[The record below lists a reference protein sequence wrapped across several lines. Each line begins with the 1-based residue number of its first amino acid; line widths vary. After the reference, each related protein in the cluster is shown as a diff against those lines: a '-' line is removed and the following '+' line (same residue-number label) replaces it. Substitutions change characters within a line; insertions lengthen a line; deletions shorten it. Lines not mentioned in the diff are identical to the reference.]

1 MIIVPFH
8 RAAIYYANNQNC
20 YAKSIAVFP
29 PRIQNSLF
37 LLNTLL
43 QVTLYFH
50 IVAWLAYVTLYAA
63 LWSIP
68 DRSFPERFLY
78 EASLLPFK
86 LTLTYTVILWLVPSF
101 LFNKRHVTFAFLLI
115 CVIIC
120 TGILHQLHTYYLV
133 NHAFNIQLTEN
144 LWDWSRISRRVTYL
158 TTPMIFAGA
167 AVIFQFYY
175 RQNESVKALNN
186 AKLSAELKLLK
197 AQLNP
202 HFFFNTLNNL
212 YSLAMKK
219 SDQTPRMI
227 LRLADL
233 MRYTLDNNERDEVR
247 LEEEIAF
254 IRNYVEIEQERFGAK
269 APVAW
274 NVNVNNQ
281 SLLIPPLTLI
291 TFVENAFKHGVSPSR
306 QPAPVEISLSE
317 EEDSLIYTV
326 SNPNPKVASKVEGKS
341 QIGLSNLK
349 QRMELIYGQ
358 HFSMTIRSSDM
369 FSASMKIPK
378 SR

>member
-1 MIIVPFH
+1 M
-8 RAAIYYANNQNC
+8 YYANNQNC
-20 YAKSIAVFP
+20 YAKSTAGIP
-29 PRIQNSLF
+29 TRIQIFLF
-37 LLNTLL
+37 LSNILLN
-43 QVTLYFH
+43 VTLYLH
-50 IVAWLAYVTLYAA
+50 IAAWLAYMILYAA
-63 LWSIP
+63 LWSLP
-68 DRSFPERFLY
+68 DRSFAERFLY

-86 LTLTYTVILWLVPSF
+86 LTLTYTVILWLVPAF
-101 LFNKRHVTFAFLLI
+101 LFTKRYVTFALLLI
-115 CVIIC
+115 CGIIC
-120 TGILHQLHTYYLV
+120 VGILHQLHTYYLV
-133 NHAFNIQLTEN
+133 NNLFAIQLTEN
-144 LWDWSRISRRVTYL
+144 LWDWGRISRRVTYL
-158 TTPMIFAGA
+158 TSPMIFAGA
-167 AVIFQFYY
+167 VIIFQFYY
-175 RQNESVKALNN
+175 RQNETVKALNS

-212 YSLAMKK
+212 YSLALKK
-219 SDQTPRMI
+219 SDQTPGMI

-233 MRYTLDNNERDEVR
+233 MRYTLDNNEREEVR
-247 LEEEIAF
+247 LEEELAF
-254 IRNYVEIEQERFGAK
+254 IRNYVEIEQERFGSK

-274 NVNVNNQ
+274 NLNVYSQ
-281 SLLIPPLTLI
+281 SMLIPPLTLI

-326 SNPNPKVASKVEGKS
+326 SNPIPKVPPKIEGKS

-369 FSASMKIPK
+369 FIVSMKIPK

>member
-1 MIIVPFH
+1 MTF
-8 RAAIYYANNQNC
+8 
-20 YAKSIAVFP
+20 
-29 PRIQNSLF
+29 
-37 LLNTLL
+37 
-43 QVTLYFH
+43 YFH
-50 IVAWLAYVTLYAA
+50 IAAWLAYVILYAA

-68 DRSFPERFLY
+68 DRSFGERFLY
-78 EASLLPFK
+78 EVSLLPFK
-86 LTLTYTVILWLVPSF
+86 LILTYTVILWLVPAY
-101 LFNKRHVTFAFLLI
+101 LFTRRYATFALLLM
-115 CVIIC
+115 CMIIG

-133 NHAFNIQLTEN
+133 NPIFKIQLTEN
-144 LWDWSRISRRVTYL
+144 LWDWTRISRRVTYL
-158 TTPMIFAGA
+158 TSPMIFAGA

-186 AKLSAELKLLK
+186 AKLNAELKLLK

-212 YSLAMKK
+212 YSLALKK
-219 SDQTPRMI
+219 SDETPGMI

-233 MRYTLDNNERDEVR
+233 MRYTLDNNEREEVR
-247 LEEEIAF
+247 LEEELAF

-274 NVNVNNQ
+274 NVNVNNR
-281 SLLIPPLTLI
+281 SMLIPPLTLI

-306 QPAPVEISLSE
+306 QPARIEISLGE
-317 EEDSLIYTV
+317 DDDSLIYTV
-326 SNPNPKVASKVEGKS
+326 SNPIPKVPSKSESKN

-358 HFSMTIRSSDM
+358 DFSMTIHSSDI

>member
-1 MIIVPFH
+1 M
-8 RAAIYYANNQNC
+8 
-20 YAKSIAVFP
+20 
-29 PRIQNSLF
+29 
-37 LLNTLL
+37 TW
-43 QVTLYFH
+43 YFH
-50 IVAWLAYVTLYAA
+50 IAAWLAYVALYAA

-68 DRSFPERFLY
+68 DRSFGERLLY

-86 LTLTYTVILWLVPSF
+86 LILTYTVILWLVPAF
-101 LFNKRHVTFAFLLI
+101 LFTKRYVYFALLLVG
-115 CVIIC
+115 VIVGS
-120 TGILHQLHTYYLV
+120 GILHQVHTYYLV
-133 NHAFNIQLTEN
+133 NPVFNIQLTEN
-144 LWDWSRISRRVTYL
+144 LWDWGRISRRVTYL
-158 TTPMIFAGA
+158 TSPMIFAGA
-167 AVIFQFYY
+167 AVLFQFYY

-186 AKLSAELKLLK
+186 AKLNAELKLLK

-219 SDQTPRMI
+219 SDQTPGMI

-233 MRYTLDNNERDEVR
+233 MRYTLENNDREHVR
-247 LEEEIAF
+247 LEEELAF
-254 IRNYVEIEQERFGAK
+254 IRNYVEIEQERFGSK

-274 NVNVNNQ
+274 NVSVNNQ
-281 SLLIPPLTLI
+281 SMLIPPLTLI

-306 QPAPVEISLSE
+306 QPVRVEISLAE
-317 EEDSLIYTV
+317 EEDSLVYTV
-326 SNPNPKVASKVEGKS
+326 SNPVPKVPPKSDGKS

-358 HFSMTIRSSDM
+358 DFSMSIRASDI